1 MDGERRPEAFYGLR
15 PHLLFHLLF
24 LGLGSSKTLE
34 LHVDGLANLVL
45 GEETKFSM
53 ITFASG
59 ASRAQLIVVWLRTGK
74 ELGVRQHHFQ
84 F

>member
-1 MDGERRPEAFYGLR
+1 MDGERKPEASHGLR

-34 LHVDGLANLVL
+34 LHVDGLAGLIL
-45 GEETKFSM
+45 GEEMKFSVIM
-53 ITFASG
+53 FASG
-59 ASRAQLIVVWLRTGK
+59 VSRAQLIVVWLRTGK
-74 ELGVRQHHFQ
+74 ELGARDHHFQ